1 MGGNSRQNGK
11 KSVFSAFNFFKR
23 KPRRVEDYS
32 YDDVSSARRV
42 FPSDE
47 DGRGFWRVADPCID
61 TKTSAFIAHFH
72 STRFSEPDR
81 QIYQPAAKA

>member
-1 MGGNSRQNGK
+1 MGGNSRQSNK
-11 KSVFSAFNFFKR
+11 KSSSSFFSFFKR

-32 YDDVSSARRV
+32 CDDITSGRRV

-47 DGRGFWRVADPCID
+47 DNRGPWRVADPCID

-81 QIYQPAAKA
+81 QIYQPAAA